1 MRLLVLLGLVALSGA
16 GCTDASDNARR
27 TEQFQAQEI
36 QFLTEKKG
44 RFEDEVKSALL
55 PLLQSR
61 PELRQAFL
69 VAVAYNSSEQSVALC
84 LESSG
89 SNRKALVED
98 IRGVFSRVA
107 GTNAHM
113 DIIFLTAEQQGNVL
127 RVAKPFYVAS

>member
-1 MRLLVLLGLVALSGA
+1 MRLLALLGLAALSIA
-16 GCTDASDNARR
+16 GCADTNDNAKRID
-27 TEQFQAQEI
+27 QFEAQEV
-36 QFLTEKKG
+36 QFLAEKTG

-89 SNRKALVED
+89 KDRKTLVEE

-107 GTNAHM
+107 GTNVHM
-113 DIIFLTAEQQGNVL
+113 DIIFLTPEQQGNVL